1 MNTRVSAF
9 DSDLVAE
16 KGEEIVM
23 STSRFNMDSIMRS
36 VRNFATLSE
45 ALRMLG
51 AGVIVASMSVFLL
64 QGWNQGND
72 ISRYLMLLAQT
83 GLLAA
88 AGFAMSHIVKESKG
102 ARSFFGLALISI
114 PANFTILG
122 ALLYSVFQWDGG
134 LTTYPGYADWRIGDV
149 ASIGVTM
156 SAAMLV
162 LVPVTMF
169 CFAIMARH
177 SAKSL
182 SLHFLLLNALLL
194 LPIRSSIAAGTIA
207 LVGIIYALPVIGR
220 LTRENLALK
229 TGEGKFA
236 LATLLIPPGI
246 ILFRSMYFYQVDS
259 LMVAMVAMA
268 LFLAA
273 RQASQFPDR
282 NAGLAAALET
292 LSWPLAV
299 VVAFALTDTVEPALR
314 SDLIA
319 PVFVSAYGALALDI
333 IRRTESG
340 ALAKAIGA
348 SISLAV
354 AVSFTLSVMFTSS
367 ATGALFSATAG
378 VALLLWGAA
387 HRKLFTIIA
396 GLVTLVAAA
405 LFGFEAIV
413 RLIITSSW
421 IELAIFG
428 AAAIALGSVLDRH
441 GVAIKLHVTRW
452 LTNDGRDKDKDVIE
466 LES

>member
-1 MNTRVSAF
+1 MNTRLSAF
-9 DSDLVAE
+9 DSDLVAD

-23 STSRFNMDSIMRS
+23 STSRFSVDSILQT
-36 VRNFATLSE
+36 VRNFATVSE
-45 ALRMLG
+45 ALRILG
-51 AGVIVASMSVFLL
+51 ATVIVASMSVFLL
-64 QGWNQGND
+64 QGWNDGND
-72 ISRYLMLLAQT
+72 IRRYLLLLAQT

-88 AGFAMSHIVKESKG
+88 AGFAMSHIVRETRG
-102 ARSFFGLALISI
+102 ARSFFGLALVSI

-134 LTTYPGYADWRIGDV
+134 LTTTYPGYADWRIEDL
-149 ASIGVTM
+149 ASVGITI

-177 SAKSL
+177 SAKTL
-182 SLHFLLLNALLL
+182 SLHFLVLNALLL

-207 LVGIIYALPVIGR
+207 LLGVVYALPVISK
-220 LTRENLALK
+220 LTRGDLAMK

-273 RQASQFPDR
+273 RQASEFPDR
-282 NAGLAAALET
+282 NARMAVALEG
-292 LSWPLAV
+292 LSWPLAMV
-299 VVAFALTDTVEPALR
+299 IAFALTDAFEPAIR
-314 SDLIA
+314 SDFVA
-319 PVFVSAYGALALDI
+319 PVFVAAYGALALDLV
-333 IRRTESG
+333 RRTRNQ
-340 ALAKAIGA
+340 ALAQAIVT

-354 AVSFTLSVMFTSS
+354 ALSFTLSAMFASS
-367 ATGALFSATAG
+367 ALGALFSAGAG
-378 VALLLWGAA
+378 VSLLLWGAA
-387 HRKLFTIIA
+387 HRKVFTIIA
-396 GLVTLVAAA
+396 GLVTLGAAV
-405 LFGFEAIV
+405 LFGFDAV
-413 RLIITSSW
+413 LRLIVTSSW
-421 IELAIFG
+421 IELAVFG

-441 GVAIKLHVTRW
+441 GVAVKLRITRW
-452 LTNDGRDKDKDVIE
+452 LSESDRKRE
-466 LES
+466 ALEPER